1 MRWLAFLL
9 VGFAS
14 PVMAQGFAGL
24 AKVEATDSGVIDTR
38 DGLALTLELS
48 QIVPYRVFTLTE
60 PERLVLDFREVDWTG
75 LDAAGFDQSEVTTS
89 VHFGLLRPGW
99 SRMVVELAEPMIV
112 GQAGAV
118 VEQSD
123 GRATIEVRLEVS
135 DAETFA
141 QLSGAPQDAR
151 WGDVFDTPV
160 LQAPVQDDGPL
171 VVVIDPGHG
180 GIDPGAEHGGVNE
193 ADLMLVLAIEV
204 AEALN
209 RTGGVRAILT
219 RETDVFVPLNS
230 RMTIARQNGAKL
242 LISLHADALAEGQA
256 RGGSVYTLSDAAA
269 SVAARRM
276 AERHQRGDLIAGLDL
291 SDQDDRVAS
300 VLMDLA
306 RAKTGPQGSRFAAAL
321 VAELEEEGV
330 RLHRNALRRGPL
342 AVLNAADFASV
353 LFEVGYLSND
363 RDRAILQSADSRK
376 PIVDAIVSAVTLWA
390 LEEETR

>member
-1 MRWLAFLL
+1 MRWLALLL
-9 VGFAS
+9 VVFAS
-14 PVMAQGFAGL
+14 PSGAQDFTGF
-24 AKVEATDSGVIDTR
+24 AKVEADASRIVDTQA
-38 DGLALTLELS
+38 GLALTLQLS
-48 QIVPYRVFTLTE
+48 QIVPYRVFTLTD

-75 LDAAGFDQSEVTTS
+75 LDVSAFDQSEAATL

-99 SRMVVELAEPMIV
+99 SRMVVELVGPMII
-112 GQAGAV
+112 GQAGAT

-123 GRATIEVRLEVS
+123 GRATVEVS
-135 DAETFA
+135 LETSDVETFA
-141 QLSGAPQDAR
+141 RLSGAPQDAR
-151 WGDVFDTPV
+151 WGEVFDSAV
-160 LQAPVQDDGPL
+160 LQAPLPEDGPL

-193 ADLMLVLAIEV
+193 ADLMLSLAIEV

-209 RTGGVRAILT
+209 RTGGIRAILT